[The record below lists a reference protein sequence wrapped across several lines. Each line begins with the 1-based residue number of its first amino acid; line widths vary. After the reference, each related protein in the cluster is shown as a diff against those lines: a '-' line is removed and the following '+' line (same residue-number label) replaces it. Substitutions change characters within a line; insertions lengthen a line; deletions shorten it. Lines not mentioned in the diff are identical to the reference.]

1 MKCCHCGGE
10 IVYGEPHVMWVKDD
24 HGERDTYWCEDCID
38 EYAEACWPEDWG
50 PRQSKI
56 NRSAKAGRA

>member
-24 HGERDTYWCEDCID
+24 QGERDTYWCAVCID
-38 EYAEACWPEDWG
+38 DYADACWPEDWG

-56 NRSAKAGRA
+56 STKAGRA